1 MALSQP
7 MVKIRFE
14 GKNLADLDFFTKSDP
29 YLVLSRPASK
39 GSYDFKQIRKTET
52 IKNNLN
58 PSWKLIYISLSELCD
73 NDVSLPI
80 RLSVFDNDH
89 NSHDDLIGQTETSL
103 QDLMSHSVSG
113 APLVLKIGE
122 KKRGELCVRQCE
134 TENSPTRK
142 VSSSS
147 YPERK
152 ASNVSLNGFS
162 APPQYYSQ
170 QMHPGHMQ
178 QPPQPHLAP
187 PQEVYRPHLNN
198 QQTPMGGFFHQ
209 PDGAPYQPQPQVNYQ
224 QAPMNY
230 QQYQPQVNYHQAQAP
245 TFQNYPPLPQHSTF
259 PAVPD
264 DPTDQR
270 PQSIWIN
277 Q

>member
-1 MALSQP
+1 MSFPKTVSHL
-7 MVKIRFE
+7 
-14 GKNLADLDFFTKSDP
+14 
-29 YLVLSRPASK
+29 
-39 GSYDFKQIRKTET
+39 QIRKTET

-103 QDLMSHSVSG
+103 QDLMSHSLSG

-122 KKRGELCVRQCE
+122 KRRGELYVRQCE
-134 TENSPTRK
+134 TDNSPTRK
-142 VSSSS
+142 VSSSN

-152 ASNVSLNGFS
+152 ASNVSLHDFS

-170 QMHPGHMQ
+170 QMNPSHMQ
-178 QPPQPHLAP
+178 QPHLAP
-187 PQEVYRPHLNN
+187 PQEVYRPLLNN
-198 QQTPMGGFFHQ
+198 QQPPMGNFFHQ
-209 PDGAPYQPQPQVNYQ
+209 PDGAPYQQQPPVNYHQAPINYQYQ

-230 QQYQPQVNYHQAQAP
+230 HQAQAP
-245 TFQNYPPLPQHSTF
+245 FQNYPPLPPHSTF
-259 PAVPD
+259 PALPD

>member
-73 NDVSLPI
+73 NDITLPI
-80 RLSVFDNDH
+80 RLTVFDHDH
-89 NSHDDLIGQTETSL
+89 NSHDDLIGQTETTL

-122 KKRGELCVRQCE
+122 KRRGEIFVRQCE
-134 TENSPTRK
+134 TENTPTRK

-152 ASNVSLNGFS
+152 ASNVSLNGFP
-162 APPQYYSQ
+162 APPQCYSQ
-170 QMHPGHMQ
+170 PPQMIPSHMQ

-187 PQEVYRPHLNN
+187 PQEVYRPHLIN
-198 QQTPMGGFFHQ
+198 QQPPMENFYHQ
-209 PDGAPYQPQPQVNYQ
+209 PDGMPYQHQPQVNYLPAPMNYQNQPQVNYQ
-224 QAPMNY
+224 QA
-230 QQYQPQVNYHQAQAP
+230 HAP
-245 TFQNYPPLPQHSTF
+245 FQNYPPMPQHSTF

>member
-73 NDVSLPI
+73 NDITLPI
-80 RLSVFDNDH
+80 RLTVFDHDH
-89 NSHDDLIGQTETSL
+89 NSHDDLIGQTETTL

-122 KKRGELCVRQCE
+122 KRRGEIFVRQCE
-134 TENSPTRK
+134 TENTPTRK

-152 ASNVSLNGFS
+152 ASNVSLNGFP
-162 APPQYYSQ
+162 APPQCYSQ
-170 QMHPGHMQ
+170 PPQMIPSHMQ
-178 QPPQPHLAP
+178 PPPQPHLSP

-198 QQTPMGGFFHQ
+198 QQP
-209 PDGAPYQPQPQVNYQ
+209 PY
-224 QAPMNY
+224 
-230 QQYQPQVNYHQAQAP
+230 QYQPQVNYLPVPMNYQNQPQVHYQQAQAP
-245 TFQNYPPLPQHSTF
+245 FQNYPPMPQHSTF